1 MDEIIIL
8 SGKGGT
14 GKTSL
19 TAAFAHLAQSHV
31 ICDLDVD
38 APDLHLL
45 LAPKREATE
54 AFVSGFE
61 AEIRP
66 DDCTACGDCAE
77 RCRYDAIVPGDEAY
91 AIDPLRCEGC
101 KVCVAFCPAQ
111 AIGFTPRHC
120 GDWYRS
126 QTRFGPMIHAQLFP
140 AEENSGRLV
149 ALLRQKAKEKA
160 EAEGLALI
168 LSDGPPG
175 IGCPV
180 ISSLSGAAKA
190 VIVTEPTPSGLHDL
204 ERIIDLCAHFKIPAG
219 VILNKCDIHAEQAS
233 AIEAYCQKNGL
244 SLLGRLPHDPV
255 MTEAMVAGQVV
266 TEYAPENPLAET
278 VKTIWSRVQ
287 QWGTGRA
294 AA

>member
-1 MDEIIIL
+1 MVEIVVL

-19 TAAFAHLAQSHV
+19 TAAFAHLASRHV

-45 LAPKREATE
+45 LDPRHLETE

-66 DDCTACGDCAE
+66 DDCIACGDCAE
-77 RCRYDAIVPGDEAY
+77 RCRYDAIIPGPEAY
-91 AIDPLRCEGC
+91 AIEPLRCEGC
-101 KVCVAFCPAQ
+101 KVCVHFCPAQ
-111 AIGFTPRHC
+111 AIDFTPRHC
-120 GDWYRS
+120 GDWYVS
-126 QTRFGPMIHAQLFP
+126 ETRFGPMIHAQLFP

-149 ALLRQKAKEKA
+149 ALLRQQAKKMA
-160 EAEGLALI
+160 EAKGLDLI

-180 ISSLSGAAKA
+180 ISSLSGAALA

-204 ERIIDLCAHFKIPAG
+204 ERIVELCGHFKIPAG
-219 VILNKCDIHAEQAS
+219 VIINKCDLHVGQAG
-233 AIEAYCQKNGL
+233 AIEDHCGKHGL
-244 SLLGRLPHDPV
+244 ALLGKLPHDPA

-266 TEYAPENPLAET
+266 TEFSEATALASEI
-278 VKTIWSRVQ
+278 KRIWNNIQV
-287 QWGTGRA
+287 WAEKRA